1 MKKKFLSVM
10 LVTVMIASLVGCGSA
25 NNEQTASTESATE
38 TSSDVVQAIGGEIG
52 ADAKTEAADVDST
65 ASVQHSKITMDADRL
80 SLNPMGLW
88 GASTEVYS
96 MYEML
101 FQVSNGL
108 GSDMVPVLADAS
120 KGEFGGYDH
129 VAGSTEY
136 TFYICPDIYDQAG
149 NHLTASDVVFSF
161 EKTKE
166 YGQTSGWSVV
176 TKWEA
181 VDDTTVKMTCEREL
195 TNKGELENIV
205 LRCFMFTEAAFNA
218 STSEFNSDACGTGP
232 YKLATYVDG
241 ASVSM
246 VKNEDYWQTDDSKK
260 QQCQYANTDEIDI
273 INITEATQKVTGLTT
288 GTTNICQA
296 LPADYIDQFSDN
308 GEYGDQFDLVTA
320 PSNGVF
326 YLEANVNEASLCSD
340 LNLRE
345 AIFYAVGS
353 AEMCQ
358 GLGENSNRPVYT
370 LGTDVFP
377 DYDSD
382 WESLDNYQTS
392 AADPAKAAEYLAKSN
407 YNGEELVILC
417 ESGGSDSAVL
427 VQALLQAAGI
437 NSTISALE
445 RNSLNAV
452 SSDPGEWDLYINSTR
467 SSDYVANIWS
477 HVMNSD
483 SFASGATEGFYDN
496 AEYQALLKAA
506 VSVNA
511 TKEDMDA
518 FWQATV
524 DNALIKGTNCSITYI
539 AYPVDTISNLWM
551 NDKSVLLPG
560 AFTYIK

>member
-1 MKKKFLSVM
+1 
-10 LVTVMIASLVGCGSA
+10 
-25 NNEQTASTESATE
+25 
-38 TSSDVVQAIGGEIG
+38 
-52 ADAKTEAADVDST
+52 
-65 ASVQHSKITMDADRL
+65 
-80 SLNPMGLW
+80 
-88 GASTEVYS
+88 
-96 MYEML
+96 
-101 FQVSNGL
+101 
-108 GSDMVPVLADAS
+108 
-120 KGEFGGYDH
+120 
-129 VAGSTEY
+129 
-136 TFYICPDIYDQAG
+136 
-149 NHLTASDVVFSF
+149 
-161 EKTKE
+161 
-166 YGQTSGWSVV
+166 
-176 TKWEA
+176 
-181 VDDTTVKMTCEREL
+181 
-195 TNKGELENIV
+195 
-205 LRCFMFTEAAFNA
+205 
-218 STSEFNSDACGTGP
+218 
-232 YKLATYVDG
+232 
-241 ASVSM
+241 
-246 VKNEDYWQTDDSKK
+246 
-260 QQCQYANTDEIDI
+260 
-273 INITEATQKVTGLTT
+273 
-288 GTTNICQA
+288 
-296 LPADYIDQFSDN
+296 
-308 GEYGDQFDLVTA
+308 
-320 PSNGVF
+320 
-326 YLEANVNEASLCSD
+326 
-340 LNLRE
+340 
-345 AIFYAVGS
+345 
-353 AEMCQ
+353 MCQ